1 MSARSLSRASNS
13 SMAQSTRTL
22 SLRILSPSAGL
33 GDSLD
38 MANVPLSTT
47 IGMLKQLLMEK
58 LPSNPTPD
66 RMRLIHFG
74 RLLANENETLGQL
87 FGEAALTQTTPF
99 TLHLVV
105 RAPPTPIETAA
116 TRQPLFA
123 SWGTAQSAGDVSNA
137 PRPNILPPGTAQHP
151 LMPPGAAFV
160 PQPQGATATPTPT
173 IQHGRAPSANL
184 LQQLMERQQEQMRQ
198 LHANRPQTQPPQHFP
213 AHMLP
218 AMPRPT
224 PPTSAPGTPAP
235 FAHHHPHTHVH
246 HHHPH
251 LHAHPLQHPHPQGQQ
266 QQHQQPQQSQP
277 HQHQQQHRTATIT
290 INQSTI
296 AIPMP
301 LGQLGQHG
309 MPMGQMPLPGFPN
322 IHNLVHQQPQPQV
335 QQFNPSSPT
344 VYLLSSPTG
353 PQALLFSPQGTY
365 TASLPPTP
373 MLSMPGISNPPFGH
387 TRPHTPAAQAPPPPG
402 FNPPP
407 VVVDPQQAPEQI
419 AQQLVQQINRGGA
432 ENQEPNALA
441 PWQPLLAH
449 GWMLLRLLFFAW
461 IFLGSGQGWRR
472 PLALLA
478 IGIVFW
484 AINAGGIGNTIR
496 DTVQSWW
503 ETVVELPG
511 QPQPQ
516 QQGALRQALRPAER
530 LLALLIAS
538 LWPGV
543 GERTV
548 VARREAEER
557 QRREEGERLAAE
569 AERQR
574 LLEAEPSSTAQEG
587 ESVSMTTIRDEAA
600 TTATGNDVAAEGQE
614 VRERKTATHEASAE
628 QTSAAEPTLTREE
641 QRAQQLQNLAAD
653 W

>member
-1 MSARSLSRASNS
+1 
-13 SMAQSTRTL
+13 MAQSTRTL

-38 MANVPLSTT
+38 MANVALDTT
-47 IGMLKQLLMEK
+47 IGMLKQLLMER

-74 RLLANENETLGQL
+74 RLLANDNETLGQL
-87 FGEAALTQTTPF
+87 FGEAAVTQTTPF

-105 RAPPTPIETAA
+105 RAPPTPMETAA

-123 SWGTAQSAGDVSNA
+123 SWGTPQPAGDAVDAARRS
-137 PRPNILPPGTAQHP
+137 IFPPGTGQHP

-160 PQPQGATATPTPT
+160 PQPQGATATPPHAAAPTPT
-173 IQHGRAPSANL
+173 IQHGRSPSANL
-184 LQQLMERQQEQMRQ
+184 LQQLMERQQEQLRQ
-198 LHANRPQTQPPQHFP
+198 LHANRPQTQPPPHFP

-235 FAHHHPHTHVH
+235 FAHSHL
-246 HHHPH
+246 HHPH
-251 LHAHPLQHPHPQGQQ
+251 LHAHPHQHPQAQPPS
-266 QQHQQPQQSQP
+266 HQQ
-277 HQHQQQHRTATIT
+277 QQQHRTATIT

-309 MPMGQMPLPGFPN
+309 MPPMGQMPLPGFPH
-322 IHNLVHQQPQPQV
+322 IHNLPHLQPQPQA

-353 PQALLFSPQGTY
+353 PQALLFSSQGTY
-365 TASLPPTP
+365 TASLPHTP
-373 MLSMPGISNPPFGH
+373 MLGMPSIPNPLFAN

-407 VVVDPQQAPEQI
+407 VAVDPQQAPGQI
-419 AQQLVQQINRGGA
+419 AQQLIQQMNQRGA
-432 ENQEPNALA
+432 ENQEPNVLA
-441 PWQPLLAH
+441 PWQPLLAQ

-461 IFLGSGQGWRR
+461 ILLGTGQGWRR

-516 QQGALRQALRPAER
+516 QQGAVRQALRPAER

-574 LLEAEPSSTAQEG
+574 LLEAEPSSQSQEG
-587 ESVSMTTIRDEAA
+587 ESVSITAIGDAA
-600 TTATGNDVAAEGQE
+600 TTTASGNDVAAEGQE
-614 VRERKTATHEASAE
+614 VRERKTATHDSSAE
-628 QTSAAEPTLTREE
+628 QAAAAEPALTREE